1 MAKKQKIQMTNQMSI
16 AIMCLA
22 IAITLLL
29 GILVFTEG
37 ESSPENKPTPTP
49 IYADSIPTATPDAGG
64 SEGVSGPTAT
74 PTPTP
79 AAPTF
84 RPDAQYGK
92 EQGTLYVVEGE
103 PDSQIFN
110 RKVVNGSI
118 SWQDADLDRLVE
130 GSYFNLVSEESSGY
144 YIMYNGNQWYMDK
157 SWPSGDISFK
167 PVAAEDAYYHMEL
180 TSIFTYS
187 NINNRKIFTLFGTCD
202 STSSQ
207 WNLVTIENQD
217 KGFKVTSR
225 NYTESYSAD
234 GLTYTITFKD
244 ANNLLTPGQYIIDDQ
259 WYWTATVT
267 AGTGTDKTVTL
278 VSKKP
283 MVYVVA
289 AHGTYKQTIISAYEK
304 PQDNIITVF
313 VDAGHGGID
322 WGACYTPEGSSVI
335 AREAV
340 LNLAIAK
347 RVTELLR
354 QNGYQV
360 YTTRDSEIYPGLF
373 ETAYLA
379 NAVEADLFVSI
390 HQNVDTS
397 NLSRNGVTT
406 YYQKVL
412 GNDTDGTVRDMKPA
426 EAYALGQTLAN
437 CIHNKFV
444 ATTGAANLGVVG
456 DNWCVTR
463 ETKMPAILIE
473 CGFMTN
479 SAELNNL
486 ISDSYIEKE
495 AQAIYAGILD
505 YLQTTA
511 Q

>member
-1 MAKKQKIQMTNQMSI
+1 MWW
-16 AIMCLA
+16 L
-22 IAITLLL
+22 
-29 GILVFTEG
+29 
-37 ESSPENKPTPTP
+37 PT
-49 IYADSIPTATPDAGG
+49 
-64 SEGVSGPTAT
+64 
-74 PTPTP
+74 
-79 AAPTF
+79 
-84 RPDAQYGK
+84 
-92 EQGTLYVVEGE
+92 
-103 PDSQIFN
+103 
-110 RKVVNGSI
+110 
-118 SWQDADLDRLVE
+118 
-130 GSYFNLVSEESSGY
+130 
-144 YIMYNGNQWYMDK
+144 
-157 SWPSGDISFK
+157 
-167 PVAAEDAYYHMEL
+167 
-180 TSIFTYS
+180 
-187 NINNRKIFTLFGTCD
+187 
-202 STSSQ
+202 
-207 WNLVTIENQD
+207 
-217 KGFKVTSR
+217 
-225 NYTESYSAD
+225 
-234 GLTYTITFKD
+234 
-244 ANNLLTPGQYIIDDQ
+244 
-259 WYWTATVT
+259 
-267 AGTGTDKTVTL
+267 
-278 VSKKP
+278 
-283 MVYVVA
+283 
-289 AHGTYKQTIISAYEK
+289 EK